1 MVYTPQLF
9 LQINDEVILQ
19 GRKITNTTIK
29 MTYPEISIIEAGQLS
44 INFRAELAKGIDP
57 LENKKKEKN
66 NVYVHII

>member
-1 MVYTPQLF
+1 
-9 LQINDEVILQ
+9 
-19 GRKITNTTIK
+19 